1 MDRSSLNLDKRFA
14 AIFAC
19 FTILLIGS
27 NVLIRAGSLSFEAVL
42 HAFKLCII
50 GGVSVG
56 LLGYLIGK
64 VVQRPKKEIVKT
76 VDPVKKEADK
86 DLLIDDILLD
96 DLNEDSDE

>member
-1 MDRSSLNLDKRFA
+1 MDRRYLNLDKRFA
-14 AIFAC
+14 AIFAS
-19 FTILLIGS
+19 FAILLIGS

-42 HAFKLCII
+42 YAFKLCIM
-50 GGVSVG
+50 GGISLG

-64 VVQRPKKEIVKT
+64 VVQRPKKNIVKP

-96 DLNEDSDE
+96 DLDDDE